1 MKFIFSLILIIFL
14 SSAHINAADTNTLKF
29 DNEKIN
35 EFIKKNNLN
44 KIRPNKF
51 EKEKKFD
58 ITKLKPFI
66 FLAIIIFGVIFSLN
80 KESREQENNIKPK
93 KSKHKNQS
101 RIDEFVKRSNK
112 KNTDREREDEF
123 SYDEENYED
132 EMRQKAEEDFL
143 SELYSEDLKIKVEEK
158 IHENNPYYFVL
169 AIGNFIFK
177 DKDFKSIEKENNQVK
192 FTVYAFDVTDKEKE
206 VALQGLT
213 DPYKDENY
221 LLSSTRNMETK
232 PGYGYFEWTPIFLF
246 PKSLVVPPYRG
257 ERKIKF
263 VVSTTK
269 INAKFEQG
277 KIVNEKDFY
286 FLTESM
292 LNLNFQDPGY
302 LEEDKY
308 EDKVNE
314 KIVQLGLAVAYSE
327 NKINQSGVEAIKT
340 WINQKIMWKHYFAE
354 NTEEGNEN
362 KIKYSFLLKNT
373 YELLKNKKL
382 SLSEIVK
389 ELNYKSN
396 TSKRY
401 DAMNLL
407 LNVAGSDERL
417 SVEEDKLL
425 NKTARA
431 LELDMDRFQQMK
443 TSTIANIDTIDEAN
457 EENEDTIFNFSPD
470 MTNEE
475 KCKKL
480 RQEYTRWNR
489 QTNNSNEKIRNQAK
503 KMVGLTANLRKKYNC

>member
-1 MKFIFSLILIIFL
+1 MKFIFLLIFIIFL
-14 SSAHINAADTNTLKF
+14 SSTNINAADTNTLTF
-29 DNEKIN
+29 DNEQLN

-51 EKEKKFD
+51 KKEKKFD
-58 ITKLKPFI
+58 IIKLKPFL
-66 FLAIIIFGVIFSLN
+66 FLGIIIFAVIVSLN
-80 KESREQENNIKPK
+80 NESSEQENNTKPK
-93 KSKHKNQS
+93 KSKNRNQS
-101 RIDEFVKRSNK
+101 RIDEFIEKSNK
-112 KNTDREREDEF
+112 KNTDKEREDEF
-123 SYDEENYED
+123 SYDDDYKEYED
-132 EMRQKAEEDFL
+132 EAAWDAAGIG
-143 SELYSEDLKIKVEEK
+143 DLKIKVEEK
-158 IHENNPYYFVL
+158 IDENKPFYFVS
-169 AIGNFIFK
+169 AIGNLNFK
-177 DKDFKSIEKENNQVK
+177 DKDFKSIEKENNQAK
-192 FTVYAFDVTDKEKE
+192 FTVYAFDVTNKEKE
-206 VALQGLT
+206 VVLQGLT
-213 DPYKDENY
+213 EPFKDENY
-221 LLSSTRNMETK
+221 LLSSTRNIETK
-232 PGYGYFEWTPIFLF
+232 LGYGYFEWTPIFLF
-246 PKSLVVPPYRG
+246 PKSIVVPPYRG

-263 VVSTTK
+263 VVSATK

-277 KIVNEKDFY
+277 KIISNKDFY
-286 FLTESM
+286 FSTEAV

-308 EDKVNE
+308 EDEVNE

-327 NKINQSGVEAIKT
+327 NKINQKGVEAIKT
-340 WINQKIMWKHYFAE
+340 WINQKVIWKHYFAE
-354 NTEEGNEN
+354 NTEEENEN

-417 SVEEDKLL
+417 SSEEDKLL

-431 LELDMDRFQQMK
+431 LELDMDRFQEMK
-443 TSTIANIDTIDEAN
+443 TSTIANIDTIDGTN
-457 EENEDTIFNFSPD
+457 EENENTIFNFSPD
-470 MTNEE
+470 MTSEE

-489 QTNNSNEKIRNQAK
+489 QTNNSNKKIRNQAK
-503 KMVGLTANLRKKYNC
+503 KMVELTANLRKKYNC

>member
-123 SYDEENYED
+123 LYDDEENKNWD
-132 EMRQKAEEDFL
+132 TNDFD
-143 SELYSEDLKIKVEEK
+143 SENLKIKVEEK

-177 DKDFKSIEKENNQVK
+177 DKDFKSIKKENNQVK

-221 LLSSTRNMETK
+221 LLSSTRNMEAK
-232 PGYGYFEWTPIFLF
+232 PEYGYFEWTPIFLF

-327 NKINQSGVEAIKT
+327 NKINQKGVEAIKT

-354 NTEEGNEN
+354 NTEEENEN
-362 KIKYSFLLKNT
+362 KIKYSFLLKKH
-373 YELLKNKKL
+373 L
-382 SLSEIVK
+382 
-389 ELNYKSN
+389 
-396 TSKRY
+396 
-401 DAMNLL
+401 
-407 LNVAGSDERL
+407 
-417 SVEEDKLL
+417 
-425 NKTARA
+425 
-431 LELDMDRFQQMK
+431 
-443 TSTIANIDTIDEAN
+443 
-457 EENEDTIFNFSPD
+457 
-470 MTNEE
+470 
-475 KCKKL
+475 
-480 RQEYTRWNR
+480 
-489 QTNNSNEKIRNQAK
+489 
-503 KMVGLTANLRKKYNC
+503 

>member
-66 FLAIIIFGVIFSLN
+66 FLAIIIFAVISSLN

-123 SYDEENYED
+123 SYDDEENKNWD
-132 EMRQKAEEDFL
+132 TNDFD
-143 SELYSEDLKIKVEEK
+143 SEDLKIKVEEK

-221 LLSSTRNMETK
+221 LLSSTRNMEAK

-327 NKINQSGVEAIKT
+327 NRINQKGVEAIKT
-340 WINQKIMWKHYFAE
+340 WINQKIIWKHYFAE
-354 NTEEGNEN
+354 NTEEENEN

-396 TSKRY
+396 TPKRY

-431 LELDMDRFQQMK
+431 LELDMNRFQQMK